1 MWHLAD
7 MTTVPGI
14 VRPVEAKHMGT
25 FSNETIKWLTIGLG
39 IVAALYLFFVMAQ
52 VPLYA
57 DGVRKSDL
65 RIGIEGRLHF
75 LGII

>member
-1 MWHLAD
+1 
-7 MTTVPGI
+7 
-14 VRPVEAKHMGT
+14 MGT
-25 FSNETIKWLTIGLG
+25 FSNETIKWLSIGLG
-39 IVAALYLFFVMAQ
+39 IVVALYLFFVMIPMAQ
-52 VPLYA
+52 VPLYT

>member
-1 MWHLAD
+1 MI
-7 MTTVPGI
+7 P
-14 VRPVEAKHMGT
+14 
-25 FSNETIKWLTIGLG
+25 
-39 IVAALYLFFVMAQ
+39 MAQ

-75 LGII
+75 LGVIYRDPMQGLANADEVIE

>member
-1 MWHLAD
+1 M
-7 MTTVPGI
+7 GI
-14 VRPVEAKHMGT
+14 FRNK
-25 FSNETIKWLTIGLG
+25 TIKWLSIGLA
-39 IVAALYLFFVMAQ
+39 ILVAFYLLFVMIPMAQ

-57 DGVRKSDL
+57 DGVRKSAL

>member
-1 MWHLAD
+1 
-7 MTTVPGI
+7 
-14 VRPVEAKHMGT
+14 MGT
-25 FSNETIKWLTIGLG
+25 FSNETINSNETIKWLSIGLG
-39 IVAALYLFFVMAQ
+39 IVVALYLMIPMAQ